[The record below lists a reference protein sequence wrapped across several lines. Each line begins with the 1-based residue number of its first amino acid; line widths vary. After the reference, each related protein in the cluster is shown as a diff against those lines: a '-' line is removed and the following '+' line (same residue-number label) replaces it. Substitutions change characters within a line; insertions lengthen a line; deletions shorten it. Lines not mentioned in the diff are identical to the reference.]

1 MSSKWDEKDGK
12 HNDDDEKDY
21 VNYDAKS
28 AKDEK
33 DSLSPPN
40 IEITS
45 IKIDGKC
52 RPVTDELDLSISF
65 EVDRS
70 IFLLSINCSLLHALS
85 LLSMLT
91 HIPYDLRDVVCAN
104 WVIKFLVDTTENRL
118 IRILGETS
126 VEDYPEGESEMHFHV
141 DSVNIDG
148 IPRSTIANSGLLI
161 ATFMADGGEVA
172 CVNLV
177 IDVHVDKPTGQL
189 MREILNPL
197 E

>member
-12 HNDDDEKDY
+12 HDDDDEKDY
-21 VNYDAKS
+21 VNYDTKS

-33 DSLSPPN
+33 DSFSPPN

-52 RPVTDELDLSISF
+52 RPVTDELDLSIGF

-70 IFLLSINCSLLHALS
+70 IFLLSIDYSLLHAS
-85 LLSMLT
+85 YLLSMFT
-91 HIPYDLRDVVCAN
+91 HIPNDHRDVVCAN
-104 WVIKFLVDTTENRL
+104 WVIKFLVDTAENRL

-141 DSVNIDG
+141 DSVDIDG

-161 ATFMADGGEVA
+161 ATFMVDGGEVA